1 MSAEN
6 IYRMIH
12 SLKWP
17 QINRLVKWNVDG
29 KLREVRH
36 QDSILLSEKLETEK
50 NYINSILFLIQTSY
64 NSFYRYLMKNLH
76 TKYWII
82 NQYML

>member
-6 IYRMIH
+6 IYRIIH
-12 SLKWP
+12 LLNDP

-36 QDSILLSEKLETEK
+36 QDFILSSEKLETEK
-50 NYINSILFLIQTSY
+50 NYINSIFFLIQTLY
-64 NSFYRYLMKNLH
+64 KSFYQFLMKNLY

-82 NQYML
+82 TQ